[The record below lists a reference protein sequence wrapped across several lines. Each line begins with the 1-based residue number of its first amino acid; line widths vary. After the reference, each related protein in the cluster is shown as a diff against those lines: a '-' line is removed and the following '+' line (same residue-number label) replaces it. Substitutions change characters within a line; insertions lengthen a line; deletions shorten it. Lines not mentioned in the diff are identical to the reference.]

1 MKYED
6 YVVEKL
12 MALEK
17 FVIQAKN
24 KEEDIVKIGKFLVE
38 AYHLARLRG
47 YGTEIAS
54 VGYYVST
61 SVEIIDE
68 KVNFYPE
75 RIDVKLLIK
84 YLKEYSAVKTINDFF
99 FNKKD
104 NNAENENSKR
114 RTAGFGSDL

>member
-6 YVVEKL
+6 YVVEKM

-17 FVIQAKN
+17 FVIQAENKN
-24 KEEDIVKIGKFLVE
+24 EDIIKIGKFLIE

-47 YGTEIAS
+47 YGAEIAS

-84 YLKEYSAVKTINDFF
+84 YLKEYSADKTINDFF

-104 NNAENENSKR
+104 NNLENEKGPR
-114 RTAGFGSDL
+114 RTAGFTSNL